1 VSPPE
6 RQERLARFQAGSGD
20 LLLATYGVGGLG
32 LGLQRASQV
41 VLLERPWTPGD
52 AAQAEDRCH
61 RLGSRRPVTSHWLQ
75 LGSADALVDG
85 LILSKAD
92 RIEVL
97 LGQRRRLLRRQPVA
111 RMLQELLQD

>member
-1 VSPPE
+1 
-6 RQERLARFQAGSGD
+6 
-20 LLLATYGVGGLG
+20 
-32 LGLQRASQV
+32 
-41 VLLERPWTPGD
+41 
-52 AAQAEDRCH
+52 
-61 RLGSRRPVTSHWLQ
+61 
-75 LGSADALVDG
+75 LVDG